1 MLCLL
6 HFINK
11 AFNWVVNE
19 NDYRFL
25 LTLKGGCMFKKR
37 TYTFKNIILFNPILK
52 NGVKTMKKF
61 RLLVLLTVLAL
72 FLAACGSG
80 DDNKESSSTS
90 EEQKNETITITHEL
104 GEAEVKK
111 NPEKVVVFDF
121 GVLDSLKELG
131 VEVAGLPKMAIPSYL
146 SEFEDDKYENV
157 GSLKEP
163 DFEKLSEIQPD
174 LIIISTRQAELYDQ
188 FEEIGPTIYLGIEY
202 ANYVDSFKNNMKT
215 LGQIF
220 DKEDEVEKKLAEIDD
235 AIQAVSEKAAA
246 SGKKALIALANEGKV
261 SAYGPKSRFGF
272 VHDVLGVQAVDENI
286 EASTHG
292 QSISFEYIVEKDPD
306 ILYVIDRGAAI
317 GQGEQPAKEV
327 IENDLVKNTKA
338 YKEGNI
344 VYLDPDY
351 WYLSG
356 GGLISMKE
364 MIAEIDKSLKE

>member
-1 MLCLL
+1 M
-6 HFINK
+6 
-11 AFNWVVNE
+11 
-19 NDYRFL
+19 
-25 LTLKGGCMFKKR
+25 
-37 TYTFKNIILFNPILK
+37 
-52 NGVKTMKKF
+52 
-61 RLLVLLTVLAL
+61 
-72 FLAACGSG
+72 
-80 DDNKESSSTS
+80 
-90 EEQKNETITITHEL
+90 
-104 GEAEVKK
+104 
-111 NPEKVVVFDF
+111 FDF

-131 VEVAGLPKMAIPSYL
+131 VEVAALPKMAIPPYL
-146 SEFEDDKYENV
+146 SEFEDEKYENV

-174 LIIISTRQAELYDQ
+174 LIIISGRQAELYDQ
-188 FEEIGPTIYLGIEY
+188 FEEIGPTLYLGINYE
-202 ANYVDSFKNNMKT
+202 NYVDSFKNNMKL

-235 AIQAVSEKAAA
+235 AIKAVNDKAAA
-246 SGKKALIALANEGKV
+246 SGKKALIVLANEGKV

-272 VHDVLGVQAVDENI
+272 VHDVLGVQPVDENI

-317 GQGEQPAKEV
+317 GQGQDQPAKQV

-344 VYLDPDY
+344 VYLDPSY

-356 GGLISMKE
+356 GGFISMKE
-364 MIAEIDKSLKE
+364 MIAEIDKSLK

>member
-1 MLCLL
+1 
-6 HFINK
+6 
-11 AFNWVVNE
+11 
-19 NDYRFL
+19 
-25 LTLKGGCMFKKR
+25 
-37 TYTFKNIILFNPILK
+37 
-52 NGVKTMKKF
+52 MKKF
-61 RLLVLLTVLAL
+61 RLFALLTVLAL

-80 DDNKESSSTS
+80 DDNKESGKS
-90 EEQKNETITITHEL
+90 EETKDETLTITHEL
-104 GEAEVKK
+104 GETKVKK

-131 VEVAGLPKMAIPSYL
+131 VEVAALPKMAIPPYL

-174 LIIISTRQAELYDQ
+174 LIIISTRQAEMYDQ
-188 FEEIGPTIYLGIEY
+188 FMEIGPTIYLGIDYE
-202 ANYVDSFKNNMKT
+202 NYVDSFNNNMKT

-235 AIQAVSEKAAA
+235 AIQAVNEKASA
-246 SGKKALIALANEGKV
+246 SGKKALIVLANEGKV

-272 VHDVLGVQAVDENI
+272 VHDVLGVEPVDENI

-344 VYLDPDY
+344 VYLDPSY

-356 GGLISMKE
+356 GGFISMKE
-364 MIAEIDKSLKE
+364 MIAEVEKSFK

>member
-1 MLCLL
+1 
-6 HFINK
+6 
-11 AFNWVVNE
+11 
-19 NDYRFL
+19 
-25 LTLKGGCMFKKR
+25 
-37 TYTFKNIILFNPILK
+37 
-52 NGVKTMKKF
+52 MKKF
-61 RLLVLLTVLAL
+61 SLYVLLTVLAL
-72 FLAACGSG
+72 FIAACGSG
-80 DDNKESSSTS
+80 DDNKESSKSD
-90 EEQKNETITITHEL
+90 ETKDEKITITHEL
-104 GEAEVKK
+104 GETEVKK

-131 VEVAGLPKMAIPSYL
+131 IDIAGLPKMAIPPYL
-146 SEFEDDKYENV
+146 SEFEDEKYENV

-163 DFEKLSEIQPD
+163 DFEKLSEIGPD

-188 FEEIGPTIYLGIEY
+188 FEEIGPTIYLGLNYE
-202 ANYVDSFKNNMKT
+202 NYVDSFKNNMKM

-235 AIQAVSEKAAA
+235 AIKAVNEKATA
-246 SGKKALIALANEGKV
+246 SGKNALIVLANEGKV
-261 SAYGPKSRFGF
+261 SAYGPKSRFGL
-272 VHDVLGVQAVDENI
+272 VHDALGVQPVDENI

-317 GQGEQPAKEV
+317 GQGQDQPAKDV

-344 VYLDPDY
+344 VYLDPSY

-356 GGLISMKE
+356 GGLVSVKE
-364 MIAEIDKSLKE
+364 MIAEIDASLKE

>member
-1 MLCLL
+1 
-6 HFINK
+6 
-11 AFNWVVNE
+11 
-19 NDYRFL
+19 
-25 LTLKGGCMFKKR
+25 
-37 TYTFKNIILFNPILK
+37 
-52 NGVKTMKKF
+52 MKKF
-61 RLLVLLTVLAL
+61 RLFALLTVLAL

-80 DDNKESSSTS
+80 DDNKESGKS
-90 EEQKNETITITHEL
+90 EETKDETLTITHEL
-104 GEAEVKK
+104 GETKVKK

-131 VEVAGLPKMAIPSYL
+131 VEVAALPKMAIPPYL
-146 SEFEDDKYENV
+146 SEFEDEKYENV

-174 LIIISTRQAELYDQ
+174 LIIISARQAELYDQ
-188 FEEIGPTIYLGIEY
+188 FEEIGPTLYLGINYE
-202 ANYVDSFKNNMKT
+202 NYVDSFKNNMKL

-235 AIQAVSEKAAA
+235 AIKAVNDKAAA
-246 SGKKALIALANEGKV
+246 SGKKALIVLANEGKV

-272 VHDVLGVQAVDENI
+272 VHDVLGVQPVDENI

-317 GQGEQPAKEV
+317 GQGQDQPAKQV

-344 VYLDPDY
+344 VYLDPSY

-356 GGLISMKE
+356 GGFISMKE
-364 MIAEIDKSLKE
+364 MIAEIDKSLK

>member
-1 MLCLL
+1 
-6 HFINK
+6 
-11 AFNWVVNE
+11 
-19 NDYRFL
+19 
-25 LTLKGGCMFKKR
+25 
-37 TYTFKNIILFNPILK
+37 
-52 NGVKTMKKF
+52 MKKF
-61 RLLVLLTVLAL
+61 RLFALLTVLAL

-80 DDNKESSSTS
+80 DDNKESGKS
-90 EEQKNETITITHEL
+90 EETKDETLTITHEL
-104 GEAEVKK
+104 GETKVKK

-131 VEVAGLPKMAIPSYL
+131 VEVAALPKMAIPPYL

-174 LIIISTRQAELYDQ
+174 LIIISTRQAEMYDQ
-188 FEEIGPTIYLGIEY
+188 FMEIGPTIYLGIDYE
-202 ANYVDSFKNNMKT
+202 NYVDSFNNNMKT

-235 AIQAVSEKAAA
+235 AIQAVNEKASA
-246 SGKKALIALANEGKV
+246 SGKKALIVLANEGKV

-272 VHDVLGVQAVDENI
+272 VHDVLGVEPVDENI

-344 VYLDPDY
+344 VYLDPSY

-356 GGLISMKE
+356 GGFISMKE
-364 MIAEIDKSLKE
+364 MIAEVEKVLNN

>member
-1 MLCLL
+1 
-6 HFINK
+6 
-11 AFNWVVNE
+11 
-19 NDYRFL
+19 
-25 LTLKGGCMFKKR
+25 
-37 TYTFKNIILFNPILK
+37 
-52 NGVKTMKKF
+52 MKKF
-61 RLLVLLTVLAL
+61 RLFALLTVLAL

-80 DDNKESSSTS
+80 DDNKESGKS
-90 EEQKNETITITHEL
+90 EETKDETLTITHEL
-104 GEAEVKK
+104 GETKVKK

-131 VEVAGLPKMAIPSYL
+131 VEVAALPKMAIPPYL

-174 LIIISTRQAELYDQ
+174 LIIISARQAEMYDQ
-188 FEEIGPTIYLGIEY
+188 FMEIGPTIYLGIDYE
-202 ANYVDSFKNNMKT
+202 NYVDSFNNNMKT

-235 AIQAVSEKAAA
+235 AIQAVNEKASA
-246 SGKKALIALANEGKV
+246 SGKKALIVLANEGKV

-272 VHDVLGVQAVDENI
+272 VHDVLGVEPVDENI

-344 VYLDPDY
+344 VYLDPSY

-356 GGLISMKE
+356 GGFISMKE
-364 MIAEIDKSLKE
+364 MIAEVEKSFK